1 MHADLAPEN
10 IWIILTEDRHSGV
23 EAIPY
28 ASEAGATGHAL
39 VLGERSGGA
48 RPAELTGAMRK
59 DGWVL
64 YIPYGTEGDRIR
76 VIKRTLNLE

>member
-1 MHADLAPEN
+1 MPD
-10 IWIILTEDRHSGV
+10 IWIVLTEDRHSGV
-23 EAIPY
+23 EALPY
-28 ASEAGATGHAL
+28 ASQEAATGHAL

-48 RPAELTGAMRK
+48 VPAELTGAMLA

-76 VIKRTLNLE
+76 VIRRTLA